1 MHKRYDKDIKAKV
14 ALEALRGEK
23 TLQEIAT
30 MHSVHPNLV
39 SQWKKQLLENAG
51 ALFEKSGKEKAVAE
65 EIERKQDMLFR
76 QIGQLQVEND
86 FLKKSTNN
94 CTGPNRRFALPRDSS
109 ISFPMSHFIPVFYF
123 RRSVFYHYS
132 IWNPYTSLI
141 LYTGTFLTDSM
152 SPGKV
157 LN

>member
-86 FLKKSTNN
+86 FLKKK
-94 CTGPNRRFALPRDSS
+94 
-109 ISFPMSHFIPVFYF
+109 YKQ
-123 RRSVFYHYS
+123 
-132 IWNPYTSLI
+132 
-141 LYTGTFLTDSM
+141 LYGTEPPL
-152 SPGKV
+152 
-157 LN
+157 